1 MRGARA
7 WAAGD
12 SGLWVPAP
20 THSRFLLQPP
30 PIPQL
35 RGRART
41 GTVSACGHQGPRGHG
56 ARATW
61 MGAGGWKTP
70 EG

>member
-1 MRGARA
+1 MQGARA
-7 WAAGD
+7 WAVGD

-20 THSRFLLQPP
+20 THSGVPAPATPHPP
-30 PIPQL
+30 AKGKSRDRNCICMW
-35 RGRART
+35 
-41 GTVSACGHQGPRGHG
+41 SSGPRGHG

-61 MGAGGWKTP
+61 TGAGGWKTP